1 MLRKFSS
8 FKLPKLPFP
17 DTSLEPIY
25 DKKTL
30 DFHWGKH
37 HQVYVD
43 NLNKAIGDRKVP
55 LLEVIQD
62 LSQHS
67 LPFRNMGG
75 GHYNHCLFWLSL
87 GKSASK
93 PSGNLLAHIEKDFG
107 DFDSFKAKFNQAAI
121 ATFGSGWAFLNVN
134 PEGRLIIT
142 SCPNQDNLLMKGVYK
157 ANAIPFFT
165 VDVWEH
171 AYYLQYQN
179 RRAEFV
185 DKFWSVVNWD
195 KVQEMYE
202 NYAIKQVPVPVDRLL
217 E

>member
-1 MLRKFSS
+1 MLRRFFS

-30 DFHWGKH
+30 DFHWEKH

-67 LPFRNMGG
+67 LPYRNMGG

-87 GKSASK
+87 GRGAERPTGS
-93 PSGNLLAHIEKDFG
+93 LLAHIQKDFG
-107 DFDSFKAKFNQAAI
+107 DFENFKAQFNKAAI
-121 ATFGSGWAFLNVN
+121 ATFGSGWAFLSVN
-134 PEGRLIIT
+134 PEGRLIIS
-142 SCPNQDNLLMKGVYK
+142 SCPNQDNPLMRGVYK

-179 RRAEFV
+179 RRVEFV
-185 DKFWSVVNWD
+185 DKFWSVVNWN

-202 NYAIKQVPVPVDRLL
+202 KYAIKQVPVPVDQLL